1 MADVTTTVNDFLVSA
16 AAAGGPSL
24 NLVHV
29 LVIMA
34 LFAVLLLRGM
44 LDRRRLVRDA
54 RARQFLTA
62 VAVPLVIAWVVI
74 ITERVAEF
82 LRR

>member
-1 MADVTTTVNDFLVSA
+1 MAHVTTTVNDFLVRA
-16 AAAGGPSL
+16 ATAGGAAL
-24 NLVHV
+24 NIVHV
-29 LVIMA
+29 IVIVA
-34 LFAVLLLRGM
+34 LFIVLLERGM

-62 VAVPLVIAWVVI
+62 VAIPLVIGWVVI

-82 LRR
+82 LRP